1 MSRTK
6 ELWLKYYN
14 ELIAS
19 IKAFLKGD
27 FKGQFPNMLTFS
39 RMLAPLVIIPLALFR
54 LHTLTV
60 VFTFIFAAT
69 DAFDGYLARKWH
81 TVSALGKDLDA
92 FVDKVFAV
100 TLLIAISLIYP
111 VLLILVVFEFII
123 AVINGIETYKDNKPK
138 TIIIGKFKT
147 IALSML
153 IILFMMNIYFD
164 IPNYIL
170 YIIFIVTIVL
180 QIFTSLGYLDIY
192 LKNNHNRKIKIVP
205 QDSNGKVMNKLNK
218 VLLHENENNKKQEK

>member
-6 ELWLKYYN
+6 ILWKKYYG

-19 IKAFLKGD
+19 LKAFFKGD
-27 FKGQFPNMLTFS
+27 FKKQFPNMLTFS
-39 RMLAPLVIIPLALFR
+39 RMLAPIVIIPLALFR
-54 LHTLTV
+54 LHTLTII
-60 VFTFIFAAT
+60 FTLLFALT
-69 DAFDGYLARKWH
+69 DAFDGYLARKWGV
-81 TVSALGKDLDA
+81 VSQLGKDLDA
-92 FVDKVFAV
+92 FVDKIFAV

-111 VLLILVVFEFII
+111 VLLVLVFFEFVI
-123 AVINGIETYKDNKPK
+123 ALINGIETYKDNKPK

-170 YIIFIVTIVL
+170 YIIFIVTVIL
-180 QIFTSLGYLDIY
+180 QIFTTLGYLDIY

-205 QDSNGKVMNKLNK
+205 QESNGKVMNKLNE
-218 VLLHENENNKKQEK
+218 VLLHEKDNKKQNK